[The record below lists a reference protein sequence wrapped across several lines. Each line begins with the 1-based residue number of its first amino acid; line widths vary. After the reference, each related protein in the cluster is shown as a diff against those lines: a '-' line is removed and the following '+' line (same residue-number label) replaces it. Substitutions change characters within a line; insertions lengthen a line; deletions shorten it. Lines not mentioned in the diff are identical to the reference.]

1 MSEPHSRVVLSE
13 TVTRD
18 AIDDAM
24 HRCGWQLTNVV
35 PPTGIHPG
43 QLIFAVPQ
51 PETILYLVQDGRLG
65 VVYVAALGQGA
76 EALLAQ
82 VRFELPCCDVDSW
95 GDLTDDPSD
104 LDRFRRGMAILALA
118 SPGPTAER
126 VDCAVQALA
135 HADSR
140 VRTAALTAVSY
151 APWPELRPA
160 LEAVR
165 DHDSVEELRSGASQ
179 LLDKMTS

>member
-1 MSEPHSRVVLSE
+1 MTDQPSRIVLSE

-35 PPTGIHPG
+35 PPTGLHPG
-43 QLIFAVPQ
+43 QLIFAAAE

-65 VVYVAALGQGA
+65 VIYVAALGQGA
-76 EALLAQ
+76 EAVLSQ

-95 GDLTDDPSD
+95 GELVDDPSD
-104 LDRFRRGMAILALA
+104 LERFRRGLAIMALTA
-118 SPGPTAER
+118 PGPSPER
-126 VDCAVQALA
+126 VARFVRALS

-140 VRTAALTAVSY
+140 VRRAALTAASY
-151 APWPELRPA
+151 AVWPDLRSA

-165 DHDSVEELRSGASQ
+165 DHDPIDELRSGAAQ
-179 LLDKMTS
+179 LIDEISS